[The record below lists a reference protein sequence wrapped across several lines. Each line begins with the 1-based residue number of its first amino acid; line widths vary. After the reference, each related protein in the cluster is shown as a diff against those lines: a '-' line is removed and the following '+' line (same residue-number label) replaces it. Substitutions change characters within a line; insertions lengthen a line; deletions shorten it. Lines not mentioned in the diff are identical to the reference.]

1 MKQKINDTNASVS
14 VGGRLRNYWDERGV
28 KQHRSSFVPFEE
40 DVDLKALIKKY
51 KLHGFEFGRYVNN
64 EDRYDFVLAT
74 KDSLRDLAWML
85 KTDNLGVNYKIGIA
99 FGARGRGGHA
109 IAHYEP
115 LLNMINLTKNKGG
128 QSMAHEYGHALDYNI
143 GMYVDQNKSHGALSA
158 GRSMAKFPEDNTGGT
173 CRLLMRKLI
182 REIKMTDSFK
192 RLEKASDYWH
202 YNTEVFA
209 RYFEQWCC
217 YTLRAAKQSNG
228 FLAKAWTVYTTKPQ
242 YLTEADFK
250 KVLPTGDKLM
260 KNIGLVL
267 NGKKTEPYMELEVTN
282 PEKVKKAAAPKKE
295 PVKKAATPKKDPVK
309 KAAAD
314 PFANMKTLPE
324 KIRDRYYAGE
334 ITMRQAAEEFHKAG
348 YDTHVDM
355 EATRKRIGVRPA
367 SKKLAE
373 KAAGKTAPK
382 ATPKKVA
389 QKAAKAAAAGKA
401 VEKLA
406 YQDYDKAF
414 KALAKF
420 TEKNPVRSSLATVYH
435 GGGDMVATDAHVLA
449 VIHNAKYPKAKE
461 GKMVLARKITYEDSK
476 KKKITGTP
484 GQILPGKYPNY
495 NPVLPTANKLDSG
508 TVIVIDDEL
517 AKAKKHLEMQ
527 KRLQAEA
534 RQAKKKGYSALYD
547 WEKAHPEYQMGRVPY
562 PFKKFHVSVDLL
574 IRCLE
579 FMKAAGAKTVFYHDN
594 MSPTNRAGVFRSG
607 NLEALIMPVMKND

>member
-1 MKQKINDTNASVS
+1 MTQKIQDSNSRVS
-14 VGGRLRNYWDERGV
+14 VGGRLRDYWDERGIE
-28 KQHRSSFVPFEE
+28 QRRSKAVEW
-40 DVDLKALIKKY
+40 DHKDIDIRALLDKYNLK
-51 KLHGFEFGRYVNN
+51 GFEFGRYVNN
-64 EDRYDFVLAT
+64 EDRYDFLLAA
-74 KDSLRDLAWML
+74 KSALHDLSWLM
-85 KTDNLGVNYKIGIA
+85 KTTNLGINGKIGIA

-109 IAHYEP
+109 AAHYEP
-115 LLNMINLTKNKGG
+115 ALNMINLTKGSG
-128 QSMAHEYGHALDYNI
+128 AGTMAHEYGHALDYNI
-143 GMYVDQNKSHGALSA
+143 GGLVDQNKRYRSLSG
-158 GRSMAKFPEDNTGGT
+158 GRSMSRWLDDNTGGT

-182 REIKMTDSFK
+182 YEIKMTQSFA
-192 RLEKASDYWH
+192 RLKKASDYWH

-217 YTLRAAKQSNG
+217 YKLREAKQSNS
-228 FLAKAWTVYTTKPQ
+228 FLTSSWATYVNSPA

-260 KNIGLVL
+260 KNMGLLL

-282 PEKVKKAAAPKKE
+282 PEKVKKAAKPKKE
-295 PVKKAATPKKDPVK
+295 PVKKAATPKK
-309 KAAAD
+309 
-314 PFANMKTLPE
+314 
-324 KIRDRYYAGE
+324 
-334 ITMRQAAEEFHKAG
+334 
-348 YDTHVDM
+348 
-355 EATRKRIGVRPA
+355 
-367 SKKLAE
+367 
-373 KAAGKTAPK
+373 TAPK

-389 QKAAKAAAAGKA
+389 KKAAKAAAVGKA

-534 RQAKKKGYSALYD
+534 RQAEKKGYSALYD
-547 WEKAHPEYQMGRVPY
+547 WEKAHPEYHMGRVPY

>member
-1 MKQKINDTNASVS
+1 MTQKIQDSNSRVS
-14 VGGRLRNYWDERGV
+14 VGGRLRDYWDERGIE
-28 KQHRSSFVPFEE
+28 QRRSKAVEW
-40 DVDLKALIKKY
+40 DHKDIDIHALLDKYNLK
-51 KLHGFEFGRYVNN
+51 GFEFGRYVNN
-64 EDRYDFVLAT
+64 EDRYDFLLAA
-74 KDSLRDLAWML
+74 KSALHDLSWLM
-85 KTDNLGVNYKIGIA
+85 KTTNLGINGKIGIA

-109 IAHYEP
+109 AAHYEP
-115 LLNMINLTKNKGG
+115 ALNMINLTKGSG
-128 QSMAHEYGHALDYNI
+128 AGTMAHEYGHALDYNI
-143 GMYVDQNKSHGALSA
+143 GGLVDQNKRYRSLSG
-158 GRSMAKFPEDNTGGT
+158 GRSMSRWLDDNTGGT

-182 REIKMTDSFK
+182 YEIKMTQSYA
-192 RLEKASDYWH
+192 RLKKASDYWH

-217 YTLRAAKQSNG
+217 YKLREAKQSNS
-228 FLAKAWTVYTTKPQ
+228 FLTSSWATYVNFPA

-260 KNIGLVL
+260 KNMGLLL

-282 PEKVKKAAAPKKE
+282 PEKVKKAAKPKKE
-295 PVKKAATPKKDPVK
+295 PVKKAATPKK
-309 KAAAD
+309 
-314 PFANMKTLPE
+314 
-324 KIRDRYYAGE
+324 
-334 ITMRQAAEEFHKAG
+334 
-348 YDTHVDM
+348 
-355 EATRKRIGVRPA
+355 
-367 SKKLAE
+367 
-373 KAAGKTAPK
+373 TAPK
-382 ATPKKVA
+382 STPKKVA

>member
-40 DVDLKALIKKY
+40 DVDLKALIEKY

-74 KDSLRDLAWML
+74 KDSLRDLAWLL
-85 KTDNLGVNYKIGIA
+85 KTENLGINYKIGIA

-267 NGKKTEPYMELEVTN
+267 NGKKTEDFMDLEVEYFTFTKN
-282 PEKVKKAAAPKKE
+282 GKKAAAKGLDVGGGIVIDAKTVKKALAEDPNGKTLGPIIEAAKKAAKTAKAKKE
-295 PVKKAATPKKDPVK
+295 PAKRAASS
-309 KAAAD
+309 
-314 PFANMKTLPE
+314 PFADMKTLDQRL
-324 KIRDRYYAGE
+324 RDKYFAGE
-334 ITMRQAAEEFHKAG
+334 ITMRQAAEQFHKAG
-348 YDTHVDM
+348 WDTHVDM

-373 KAAGKTAPK
+373 KSAGKTA
-382 ATPKKVA
+382 
-389 QKAAKAAAAGKA
+389 
-401 VEKLA
+401 
-406 YQDYDKAF
+406 
-414 KALAKF
+414 
-420 TEKNPVRSSLATVYH
+420 
-435 GGGDMVATDAHVLA
+435 
-449 VIHNAKYPKAKE
+449 
-461 GKMVLARKITYEDSK
+461 SK
-476 KKKITGTP
+476 KG
-484 GQILPGKYPNY
+484 
-495 NPVLPTANKLDSG
+495 
-508 TVIVIDDEL
+508 
-517 AKAKKHLEMQ
+517 AKKET
-527 KRLQAEA
+527 KN
-534 RQAKKKGYSALYD
+534 K
-547 WEKAHPEYQMGRVPY
+547 P
-562 PFKKFHVSVDLL
+562 
-574 IRCLE
+574 
-579 FMKAAGAKTVFYHDN
+579 KT
-594 MSPTNRAGVFRSG
+594 
-607 NLEALIMPVMKND
+607 K